1 MIPTELRRRGLA
13 PACPLEQP
21 TRIHN
26 PLRRMERW
34 SMRLL
39 PLLAVIGL
47 ALGYPLES
55 SASRTR
61 TADRGSVDVPQWH
74 RRGPSIYIGGG
85 GRAPTCAQRSY

>member
-13 PACPLEQP
+13 GLPLEQP

-47 ALGYPLES
+47 ALGYPPAS
-55 SASRTR
+55 SA
-61 TADRGSVDVPQWH
+61 
-74 RRGPSIYIGGG
+74 
-85 GRAPTCAQRSY
+85 